1 MNKEQFEGQW
11 QQFRGKVKEKWG
23 KFTDDDV
30 TRMNGKFDQFVGML
44 VEKYGYEKERAEA
57 EIKNWEWNREKT
69 HR

>member
-44 VEKYGYEKERAEA
+44 VEKYGYDKERAET
-57 EIKNWEWNREKT
+57 EIKNWEWNREKI
-69 HR
+69 RR